1 MGDVEYKEIF
11 SKKLKHY
18 MEANGK
24 NQMDLMRDLKL
35 SSSTV
40 SSWCTGQKLPRMGKI
55 QMLADYFGVNKSDLI
70 EDKPAS
76 NDIPPNA
83 IPYNPTHRIPI
94 LGRISAGLPL
104 YAEQHIEGYTY
115 TELNHGGEYF
125 ALRVHGDSMNA
136 LNINDGYLVIVR
148 RQEYVDNGSVAVVL
162 VGDDEATMKRFYQD
176 GDTVTLMP
184 QSTNP
189 EHMPQIYNLKD
200 TPVSVIGKVIEVKF
214 AI

>member
-1 MGDVEYKEIF
+1 MSDIKKTFGRNLTKLLEEYKETQ
-11 SKKLKHY
+11 
-18 MEANGK
+18 A
-24 NQMDLMRDLKL
+24 DLAEKMHVAP
-35 SSSTV
+35 SSV
-40 SSWCTGQKLPRMGKI
+40 SGWCTGAKMPRMDKVEWI
-55 QMLADYFGVNKSDLI
+55 AAHFNVSKSELL
-70 EDKPAS
+70 EDSLTSLP
-76 NDIPPNA
+76 DGA
-83 IPYNPTHRIPI
+83 IPYAPTHRIPI

-162 VGDDEATMKRFYQD
+162 VGDDEATIKRFYQD